1 MKKHAMLL
9 AIVIGILCLSG
20 SGVNAQAIHTERV
33 DDIVEPRWVPTEV
46 PDYYYVITYYDGR
59 REHSPTYYKELRLP
73 NTTSTYTFECV
84 RKLYMEDTYYN
95 NVRVRSL
102 ERWEYV
108 YTIIP

>member
-1 MKKHAMLL
+1 M
-9 AIVIGILCLSG
+9 
-20 SGVNAQAIHTERV
+20 
-33 DDIVEPRWVPTEV
+33 VEPRWVPTEV

-59 REHSPTYYKELRLP
+59 RERSPTYKELRLP
-73 NTTSTYTFECV
+73 NATSTYTFECV

-95 NVRVRSL
+95 HVRVRSL